1 MDQYGVKCKHYT
13 LGHFLG
19 THITQYFDLG
29 AIMLQQQLC
38 TYETDCK
45 TDDKSQLYV
54 SKEYLLSECISRET
68 LQG

>member
-1 MDQYGVKCKHYT
+1 
-13 LGHFLG
+13 
-19 THITQYFDLG
+19 
-29 AIMLQQQLC
+29 MLQQQLC

-54 SKEYLLSECISRET
+54 SKEYLLSECNSRET